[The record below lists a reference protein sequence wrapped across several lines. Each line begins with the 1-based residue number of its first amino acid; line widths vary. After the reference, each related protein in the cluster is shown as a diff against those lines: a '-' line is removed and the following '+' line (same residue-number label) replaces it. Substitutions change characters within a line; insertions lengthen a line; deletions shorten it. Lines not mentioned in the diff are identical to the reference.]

1 MKISTEVY
9 VKSSLK
15 LMHSGSKQV
24 VLDNSEN
31 VSNQGPFKYIIVC
44 DKIHSKLCGKARNL
58 TVSRINDD
66 KKSML

>member
-1 MKISTEVY
+1 MKISTKVY

-15 LMHSGSKQV
+15 LIQPGKQV
-24 VLDNSEN
+24 VPDNSEK
-31 VSNQGPFKYIIVC
+31 VSDQGPFKYIIVC